1 LRAVE
6 WPDPTRRG
14 IAYQCGGFWTP
25 DVTQQK
31 GQNGLTYRDAGV
43 DIDEGERL
51 VELIKPAAKSTARP
65 GAEAALGGFAAAFD
79 PKAAGFKDPI
89 FLATT
94 DGVGTKLK
102 IAIESGSHQT
112 VGIDLVAMCV
122 NDLSA
127 QGAEPLMFLDYYAT
141 GKLNADQAALVVQ
154 GIAEGCRRAGCA
166 LAGGE
171 TAEMPGMY
179 ASGDYDLAGFAIG
192 AAERGTLLPH
202 VDEMRAGDVI
212 VGVASSGPHSNGYSL
227 VRKIVERSGIA
238 WDAAAPFAPQ
248 KRLAEALLE
257 PTRIYARALKPVFES
272 ELAKGAAHI
281 TGGGL
286 VENTPRAL
294 PDHLSAQFD
303 WSAWTRPAVFEWLQ
317 STGGVPEEDMRRTF
331 NLGVGMVLI
340 VDAAKADDVIAML
353 NSEGERAFRIG
364 ELQNA

>member
-1 LRAVE
+1 
-6 WPDPTRRG
+6 
-14 IAYQCGGFWTP
+14 
-25 DVTQQK
+25 VTHST
-31 GQNGLTYRDAGV
+31 GTNGLTYRDAGV

-102 IAIESGSHQT
+102 IAIESGRHET

-141 GKLNADQAALVVQ
+141 GKLNADEAARVVQ
-154 GIAEGCRRAGCA
+154 GIAEGCRQAGAA

-179 ASGDYDLAGFAIG
+179 GKGDYDLAGFAIG
-192 AAERGTLLPH
+192 AAERGTLLPR

-212 VGVASSGPHSNGYSL
+212 VGIASSGPHSNGYSL
-227 VRKIVERSGIA
+227 VRKIVDRAGLT
-238 WDAAAPFAPQ
+238 WDAPAPFAPG
-248 KRLAEALLE
+248 KTLAEALLT
-257 PTRIYARALKPVFES
+257 PTRIYARALKPVFDAK
-272 ELAKGAAHI
+272 LAKGAAHI

-294 PDHLSAQFD
+294 PDHLVADFD
-303 WSAWTRPAVFEWLQ
+303 WNAWTRPPVFEWLQ
-317 STGGVPEEDMRRTF
+317 SVGDVPEDDMRRTF
-331 NLGVGMVLI
+331 NLGVGMILVVAPAKSADVL
-340 VDAAKADDVIAML
+340 KQL
-353 NSEGERAFRIG
+353 NASGERGFKIG
-364 ELQNA
+364 VLKAA

>member
-1 LRAVE
+1 MTS
-6 WPDPTRRG
+6 PRG
-14 IAYQCGGFWTP
+14 T
-25 DVTQQK
+25 
-31 GQNGLTYRDAGV
+31 NGLTYRDAGV

-65 GAEAALGGFAAAFD
+65 GAEAALGGFAAVFD

-102 IAIESGSHQT
+102 IAIESGRHGT

-127 QGAEPLMFLDYYAT
+127 QGAEPVLFLDYYAT
-141 GKLNADQAALVVQ
+141 GKLNAEEAALVVT
-154 GIAEGCRRAGCA
+154 GIAEGCRQAGAA

-179 ASGDYDLAGFAIG
+179 AKGDYDLAGFAIG
-192 AAERGTLLPH
+192 AAERGTLLPR
-202 VDEMRAGDVI
+202 VEDMQAGDVI
-212 VGVASSGPHSNGYSL
+212 VGIASSGPHSNGYSL
-227 VRKIVERSGIA
+227 VRKIVERAGLA
-238 WDAAAPFAPQ
+238 WDAPAPFAPTQ
-248 KRLAEALLE
+248 SLAEALLA
-257 PTRIYARALKPVFES
+257 PTRIYARALKPIFDAR
-272 ELAKGAAHI
+272 LAKSAAHI

-294 PDHLSAQFD
+294 PDNLAADFD
-303 WSAWTRPAVFEWLQ
+303 WTAWRRPPVFEWLQ

-331 NLGVGMVLI
+331 NLGVGMILV
-340 VDAAKADDVIAML
+340 VEQANADEVIAKL
-353 NSEGERAFRIG
+353 QATGESAFKIG
-364 ELQNA
+364 VLKGA

>member
-1 LRAVE
+1 
-6 WPDPTRRG
+6 
-14 IAYQCGGFWTP
+14 
-25 DVTQQK
+25 VTHPK
-31 GQNGLTYRDAGV
+31 GPNGLTYAQAGV

-51 VELIKPAAKSTARP
+51 VDLIKPAAKSTARP
-65 GAEAALGGFAAAFD
+65 GTEAALGGFAAVFD

-102 IAIESGSHQT
+102 IAIESGRHET

-141 GKLNADQAALVVQ
+141 GKLNADEAAVVVR
-154 GIAEGCRRAGCA
+154 GIAEGCRQAGAA

-179 ASGDYDLAGFAIG
+179 GKGDYDLAGFAIG
-192 AAERGTLLPH
+192 AAERGALLP
-202 VDEMRAGDVI
+202 RAGEMQPGDAI
-212 VGVASSGPHSNGYSL
+212 IGIASSGPHSNGYSL
-227 VRKIVERSGIA
+227 VRKIVERA
-238 WDAAAPFAPQ
+238 ELTWDAPAPFAAG
-248 KRLAEALLE
+248 KTLAEALLT
-257 PTRIYARALKPVFES
+257 PTRIYAKALKPIFDAK
-272 ELAKGAAHI
+272 LAKGAAHI

-294 PDHLSAQFD
+294 PDRLAAEFD
-303 WSAWTRPAVFEWLQ
+303 WSAWERPAVFQWLQ
-317 STGGVPEEDMRRTF
+317 ATGAVPEDDMRRTF

-340 VDAAKADDVIAML
+340 VAPENEERVMAML
-353 NSEGERAFRIG
+353 HQAGEVAFRVG
-364 ELQNA
+364 VLKAA

>member
-1 LRAVE
+1 M
-6 WPDPTRRG
+6 RRHL
-14 IAYQCGGFWTP
+14 
-25 DVTQQK
+25 DLERRVTQPK
-31 GQNGLTYRDAGV
+31 GTNGLTYRDAGV

-51 VELIKPAAKSTARP
+51 VDLIKPAAKSTARP
-65 GAEAALGGFAAAFD
+65 GAEAALGGFAAVFD

-102 IAIESGSHQT
+102 IAIESGKHDT

-141 GKLNADQAALVVQ
+141 GKLNADEAALVVQ
-154 GIAEGCRRAGCA
+154 GIAEGCRQAGAA

-179 ASGDYDLAGFAIG
+179 GKGDYDLAGFSVG
-192 AAERGTLLPH
+192 AAERGTLLPR
-202 VDEMRAGDVI
+202 VDEMKAGDVI
-212 VGVASSGPHSNGYSL
+212 IGIASSGPHSNGYSL
-227 VRKIVERSGIA
+227 VRKIVERSELG
-238 WDAAAPFAPQ
+238 WDAPAPFAPG
-248 KRLAEALLE
+248 KTLADALLA
-257 PTRIYARALKPVFES
+257 PTRIYARALKPIFDAKF
-272 ELAKGAAHI
+272 AKGAAHI

-294 PDHLSAQFD
+294 PDHLAADFD
-303 WSAWTRPAVFEWLQ
+303 WSAWKRPAVFEWLQ

-331 NLGVGMVLI
+331 NLGVGMILI
-340 VDAAKADDVIAML
+340 VEPSRAKDVIEML
-353 NSEGERAFRIG
+353 TAGGETAFQIG
-364 ELQNA
+364 VLKAA

>member
-1 LRAVE
+1 L
-6 WPDPTRRG
+6 TN
-14 IAYQCGGFWTP
+14 TP
-25 DVTQQK
+25 GT
-31 GQNGLTYRDAGV
+31 NGLTYRDAGV

-51 VELIKPAAKSTARP
+51 VDLIKPAAKSTARP
-65 GAEAALGGFAAAFD
+65 GAEAALGGFAAVFD

-102 IAIESGSHQT
+102 IAIESGRHET

-141 GKLNADQAALVVQ
+141 GKLNADEAALVVA
-154 GIAEGCRRAGCA
+154 GIAEGCRQAGAA

-179 ASGDYDLAGFAIG
+179 GKGDYDLAGFAIG
-192 AAERGTLLPH
+192 AAERGTLLPRI
-202 VDEMRAGDVI
+202 DEMKAGDAI
-212 VGVASSGPHSNGYSL
+212 IGLASSGPHSNGYSL
-227 VRKIVERSGIA
+227 VRKVVERSGLA
-238 WDAAAPFAPQ
+238 WTAQAPFAPG
-248 KRLAEALLE
+248 KTLAEALLT
-257 PTRIYARALKPVFES
+257 PTRIYAKALKPIFEAK
-272 ELAKGAAHI
+272 LAKGAAHI

-294 PDHLSAQFD
+294 PDHLEADFD
-303 WSAWTRPAVFEWLQ
+303 WTAWTRPAVFEWLQ
-317 STGGVPEEDMRRTF
+317 SVGGVPEEDMRRTF

-340 VDAAKADDVIAML
+340 VDAANVAKVTAQLISAGESAFKIGVLKAA
-353 NSEGERAFRIG
+353 
-364 ELQNA
+364 